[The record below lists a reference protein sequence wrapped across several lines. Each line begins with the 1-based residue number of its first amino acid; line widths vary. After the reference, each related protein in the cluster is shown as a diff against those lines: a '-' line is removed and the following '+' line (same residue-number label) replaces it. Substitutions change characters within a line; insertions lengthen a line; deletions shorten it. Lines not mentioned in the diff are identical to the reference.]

1 MMRSEKTVAAAGNG
15 GRRSVSAILARRQ
28 ARKARRRQVFPPD
41 FVHGEVE
48 LAAIYDELGADWVE
62 RALFVVDEGDV
73 TTVAYFDDYF
83 LVVDQWQAGG
93 TKDWHC
99 WWEKHRRKRDR
110 LVILELGQG
119 RRVENT
125 EVAVKIAVDRDRLGE
140 LEQGLLGLVRDG
152 VIGGR
157 TAEDRLRQGQ
167 VDILSLVT
175 MTGALAA
182 R

>member
-1 MMRSEKTVAAAGNG
+1 MMRSEKAVVAIKNE

-28 ARKARRRQVFPPD
+28 ARKDRRREVFPPD

-48 LAAIYDELGADWVE
+48 LASIYDELGAEWVE
-62 RALFVVDEGDV
+62 RALFVVDEADV

-83 LVVDQWQAGG
+83 LVVDQWSPEGHE
-93 TKDWHC
+93 DWYS
-99 WWEKHRRKRDR
+99 WWSRHRLKRDR
-110 LVILELGQG
+110 LVNLELGNG
-119 RRVENT
+119 RRVDVAD
-125 EVAVKIAVDRDRLGE
+125 VAVEIAVDRQRLSE

-152 VIGGR
+152 MTGGR
-157 TAEDRLRQGQ
+157 TVDDRLRQGR

-175 MTGALAA
+175 MTGTLTC